1 MRAVRSNEFADR
13 LAAALGSVDLI
24 GRALGLQRDAS
35 FELARV
41 TSDGLVVTLA
51 TAGGKEEW
59 EVKLRKLR

>member
-1 MRAVRSNEFADR
+1 MSNEFANR
-13 LAAALGSVDLI
+13 LAAALGTVDLM

-41 TSDGLVVTLA
+41 TSDGLVVTVA

-59 EVKLRKLR
+59 EVKLRKLG